1 MALMRLRLWVAQT
14 NVVVSMVHLELLYK
28 PAAISRGK
36 PDGRLVV
43 VSNRVPLPSSSV
55 APAAGGLAVALQ
67 AVLKPRGGLWFGWS
81 GKTSE
86 ESGPAAQCRTFGS
99 LTYAVCDLSRDVEQY
114 YHGFANRALWPIC
127 HYRLDLADLSEC
139 NAAGYFRVN
148 EQFARQ
154 LHEMLRPDD
163 MIWVHDYHFIPM
175 ARVLRE
181 LGCVNRIG
189 FFMHIPW
196 PGPEVASALP
206 AYQRILRSF
215 GAYDVVGFQTQSDA
229 DNFRDCIVSANA
241 GRVASG
247 DWCEIDGRRMQ
258 VSAFPIGI
266 DSEAFAQEARA
277 AEKNSTVKR
286 MLASLDGRDLVIGV
300 DRLDY
305 SKGLKQRMA
314 AFATFLERSPQAA
327 RARVTMLQITPKS
340 RSEVPEY
347 ARLQRD
353 LEEEAGRINGKL
365 GDVDWTPLRYI
376 NKSMSR
382 SALAGLYRIARIGLV
397 TPLRDGM
404 NLVAK
409 EYVAAQAPDN
419 PGVLV
424 LSQFAGAAQELKS
437 ALIVNPYDIEATA
450 AAIARA
456 FTMPLDERKDRWH
469 GMMAALRANSVQ
481 DWASRFLQ
489 ALANEAESGEFDRAL
504 DEARFPGSGGLDRL
518 SAIGAAPRRA
528 PLFVFDQPGA
538 ESQIERAQ
546 FRKVRPVS
554 LVSSIARVPA
564 PGHSFAGVLQHHL
577 TLVP

>member
-1 MALMRLRLWVAQT
+1 
-14 NVVVSMVHLELLYK
+14 MVHLELLYK

-36 PDGRLVV
+36 TDSRLVV
-43 VSNRVPLPSSSV
+43 VSNRVPLPTSSV

-67 AVLKPRGGLWFGWS
+67 AALKPRGGLWFGWS

-86 ESGPAAQCRTFGS
+86 ESGPATQCRTVGS
-99 LTYAVCDLSRDVEQY
+99 LTYAVCDLSRRDIEQY
-114 YHGFANRALWPIC
+114 YCGFANRALWPIC
-127 HYRLDLADLSEC
+127 HYRLDLANLSEC
-139 NAAGYFRVN
+139 NAAAYFRVN
-148 EQFARQ
+148 EQFARE
-154 LHEMLRPDD
+154 LHKLLRRDD
-163 MIWVHDYHFIPM
+163 IIWVHDYHLIPM
-175 ARVLRE
+175 ARFLRQM
-181 LGCVNRIG
+181 GCANRIG
-189 FFMHIPW
+189 FFLHVPW
-196 PGPEVASALP
+196 PGPDVASAMP
-206 AYQRILRSF
+206 AYQRILRCF
-215 GAYDVVGFQTQSDA
+215 GAYDVVGFQTEADA
-229 DNFRDCIVSANA
+229 GNFRDCIVSANA
-241 GRVASG
+241 GGVAGG
-247 DWCEIDGRRMQ
+247 DWYEIDGRRMQ
-258 VSAFPIGI
+258 VGAFPIGI
-266 DSEAFAQEARA
+266 DSEAFAQKARA

-286 MLASLDGRDLVIGV
+286 MLASLEGRDLVIGV

-347 ARLQRD
+347 ARMQRD
-353 LEEEAGRINGKL
+353 LEEETGRINGKL

-376 NKSMSR
+376 NKSMSP
-382 SALAGLYRIARIGLV
+382 SVLAGLYRMSRIGLV

-409 EYVAAQAPDN
+409 EYVASQAPDN

-450 AAIARA
+450 TAIARA

-469 GMMAALRANSVQ
+469 AMMAALRANSVH
-481 DWASRFLQ
+481 DWASDFLQ
-489 ALANEAESGEFDRAL
+489 ALANESESGEFDRAL
-504 DEARFPGSGGLDRL
+504 DGARFPGFGGLDWL

-528 PLFVFDQPGA
+528 PIFVFDQPGA
-538 ESQIERAQ
+538 ESPIERAQ
-546 FRKVRPVS
+546 FRKVCPVS

-577 TLVP
+577 SLVP

>member
-1 MALMRLRLWVAQT
+1 
-14 NVVVSMVHLELLYK
+14 MVHLKLVYK
-28 PAAISRGK
+28 RATIDRVER
-36 PDGRLVV
+36 DGRLIV
-43 VSNRVPLPSSSV
+43 VSNRVPWPSSST
-55 APAAGGLAVALQ
+55 AAAAGGLAVALE
-67 AVLKPRGGLWFGWS
+67 AALKVRGGLWFGWS

-86 ESGPAAQCRTFGS
+86 ESCPGPQCRSVGS
-99 LTYAVCDLSRDVEQY
+99 LTYAVCDLSRRDIEQY
-114 YHGFANRALWPIC
+114 YCGFANQALWPIC
-127 HYRLDLADLSEC
+127 HYRLDLAKLSEC
-139 NAAGYFRVN
+139 NAAAYFRVN

-154 LHEMLRPDD
+154 LHKLLRRDD
-163 MIWVHDYHFIPM
+163 IIWVHDYHLIPM
-175 ARVLRE
+175 ARFLRQM
-181 LGCVNRIG
+181 GCANRIG
-189 FFMHIPW
+189 FFLHIPW
-196 PGPEVASALP
+196 PGPDVASALP
-206 AYQRILRSF
+206 AYQRILRCF
-215 GAYDVVGFQTQSDA
+215 GAYDVVGFQTEADA
-229 DNFRDCIVSANA
+229 DNFRDCIVAANA
-241 GRVASG
+241 GRAASG

-266 DSEAFAQEARA
+266 DNEAIAQEARA

-286 MLASLDGRDLVIGV
+286 MLASLEGRDLVIGV

-347 ARLQRD
+347 ARIQRD

-376 NKSMSR
+376 SKSMSH
-382 SALAGLYRIARIGLV
+382 SVLAGLYRMSRIGLV

-409 EYVAAQAPDN
+409 EYVASQAPDN

-437 ALIVNPYDIEATA
+437 ALIVNSYDIEATA

-456 FTMPLDERKDRWH
+456 FAMPLDERKDRWH
-469 GMMAALRANSVQ
+469 AMMAALRANSVH
-481 DWASRFLQ
+481 DWASHFLQ

-504 DEARFPGSGGLDRL
+504 DGARFPGSAGLDRL
-518 SAIGAAPRRA
+518 SAIGAAPRRV
-528 PLFVFDQPGA
+528 PIFVFDQPRA
-538 ESQIERAQ
+538 ESPIEGAQ
-546 FRKVRPVS
+546 FRKVRSVS

-564 PGHSFAGVLQHHL
+564 PGHSFARVLQHHL

>member
-1 MALMRLRLWVAQT
+1 MRLRLWVAQT

-28 PAAISRGK
+28 PAVISRGK

-86 ESGPAAQCRTFGS
+86 ESGPATQCRTVGS
-99 LTYAVCDLSRDVEQY
+99 LTYAVCDLSRRDVERY

-127 HYRLDLADLSEC
+127 HYRLDLANLSEC
-139 NAAGYFRVN
+139 NATAYFRVN
-148 EQFARQ
+148 EQFARE
-154 LHEMLRPDD
+154 LHKLLRRDD
-163 MIWVHDYHFIPM
+163 IIWVHDYHLIPM
-175 ARVLRE
+175 ARFLRQM
-181 LGCVNRIG
+181 GCVNRIG

-206 AYQRILRSF
+206 AYQRILRCF
-215 GAYDVVGFQTQSDA
+215 GAYDVVGFQTETDA
-229 DNFRDCIVSANA
+229 GNFRDCIVSANA

-286 MLASLDGRDLVIGV
+286 MLTSLDGRDLVIGV

-347 ARLQRD
+347 ARMQRD

-376 NKSMSR
+376 NKSMSH
-382 SALAGLYRIARIGLV
+382 SVLAGLYRMSRIGLI

-409 EYVAAQAPDN
+409 EYVASQAPDN

-469 GMMAALRANSVQ
+469 AMMAALRANSVQ

-504 DEARFPGSGGLDRL
+504 DGARFPGSGGLDRL

-538 ESQIERAQ
+538 ESPIERAQ

>member
-1 MALMRLRLWVAQT
+1 MD
-14 NVVVSMVHLELLYK
+14 HLE
-28 PAAISRGK
+28 PAASVPGGSS
-36 PDGRLVV
+36 GRLVV
-43 VSNRVPLPSSSV
+43 VSNRVPLAPSSA
-55 APAAGGLAVALQ
+55 APAAGGLAVALE
-67 AVLKPRGGLWFGWS
+67 AALKARGGLWFGWS

-86 ESGPAAQCRTFGS
+86 ETPLTCQWGTFGS
-99 LTYAVCDLSRDVEQY
+99 FTYAVSDLSRRDMEQY

-139 NAAGYFRVN
+139 NAAAYFRVN

-154 LHEMLRPDD
+154 LHKMLRRDD

-175 ARVLRE
+175 ARVLRQ

-189 FFMHIPW
+189 FFLHIPW
-196 PGPEVASALP
+196 PGPDVASAMP
-206 AYQRILRSF
+206 AYQRILRCF
-215 GAYDVVGFQTQSDA
+215 GAYDVVGFQTETDA

-241 GRVASG
+241 GRAADG
-247 DWCEIDGRRMQ
+247 DWSEIDGRRML
-258 VSAFPIGI
+258 VRAFPIGI
-266 DSEAFAQEARA
+266 DSEAFALEARA

-286 MLASLDGRDLVIGV
+286 MLASLEGRDLVIGV

-314 AFATFLERSPQAA
+314 AFATFLERSPEAA

-347 ARLQRD
+347 ARMQRE

-376 NKSMSR
+376 NKSMSH
-382 SALAGLYRIARIGLV
+382 SALAGLYRVSRIGLV

-409 EYVAAQAPDN
+409 EYVAAQAPEN

-456 FTMPLDERKDRWH
+456 FTMSLAERKDRWH
-469 GMMAALRANSVQ
+469 AMMAALRANSVQ
-481 DWASRFLQ
+481 DWASHFLQ
-489 ALANEAESGEFDRAL
+489 ALANEAEGREFDRAL
-504 DEARFPGSGGLDRL
+504 DEARSPGSAGLDRL
-518 SAIGAAPRRA
+518 SATGAAPRRA
-528 PLFVFDQPGA
+528 PIVVFDQPGA
-538 ESQIERAQ
+538 ESPIERAQ

-554 LVSSIARVPA
+554 LVSSSARVPA
-564 PGHSFAGVLQHHL
+564 PGHLFAGVLQHHL

>member
-1 MALMRLRLWVAQT
+1 
-14 NVVVSMVHLELLYK
+14 MVHRELLYK

-36 PDGRLVV
+36 ADGRLVV

-86 ESGPAAQCRTFGS
+86 ESEPAAQCRTVGS
-99 LTYAVCDLSRDVEQY
+99 LTYAVCDLSRRDIEQY
-114 YHGFANRALWPIC
+114 YCGFANQALWPIC
-127 HYRLDLADLSEC
+127 HYRLDLAKLSEC
-139 NAAGYFRVN
+139 NAAAYFRVN

-154 LHEMLRPDD
+154 LHKLLRRDD
-163 MIWVHDYHFIPM
+163 IIWVHDYHLIPM
-175 ARVLRE
+175 ARFLRQM
-181 LGCVNRIG
+181 GCANRIG
-189 FFMHIPW
+189 FFLHIPW
-196 PGPEVASALP
+196 PGPDVASALP
-206 AYQRILRSF
+206 AYQRILRCF
-215 GAYDVVGFQTQSDA
+215 GAYDVVGFQTEADA
-229 DNFRDCIVSANA
+229 GNFRDCIVRANA

-266 DSEAFAQEARA
+266 DAEAFAQEARV

-286 MLASLDGRDLVIGV
+286 MLASLEGRDLVLGV

-340 RSEVPEY
+340 RSQVPEY
-347 ARLQRD
+347 ARMQRD

-376 NKSMSR
+376 NKSMSH
-382 SALAGLYRIARIGLV
+382 SVLAGLCRMSRIGLV

-409 EYVAAQAPDN
+409 EYVASQAPDN

-456 FTMPLDERKDRWH
+456 FAMPLDERKDRWH
-469 GMMAALRANSVQ
+469 AMMAALRANSVH
-481 DWASRFLQ
+481 DWASHFLQ
-489 ALANEAESGEFDRAL
+489 ALANEAESGEFDGAL
-504 DEARFPGSGGLDRL
+504 DGARFPGSASLGGLN
-518 SAIGAAPRRA
+518 AIGAAPHRV
-528 PLFVFDQPGA
+528 PIFVFDQRTA
-538 ESQIERAQ
+538 ESPIKRAQ
-546 FRKVRPVS
+546 IRKVRPVS
-554 LVSSIARVPA
+554 LVSSIARAPA
-564 PGHSFAGVLQHHL
+564 AGHSFARVLQHHL